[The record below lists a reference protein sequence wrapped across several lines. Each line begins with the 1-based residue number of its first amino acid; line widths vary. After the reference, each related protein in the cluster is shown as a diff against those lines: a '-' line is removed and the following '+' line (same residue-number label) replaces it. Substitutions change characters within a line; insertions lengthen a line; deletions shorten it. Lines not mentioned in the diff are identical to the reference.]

1 MTSEILLSPAKI
13 NLTLQVLKK
22 REDGYHEIYTIYQKI
37 TLFDELEVKPQS
49 SFELEFIAEETIPLE
64 ENLIFLA
71 YKLFSEAYGIKDG
84 FKVRV
89 IKRIPMGGGL
99 GGGSSNAGT
108 FLKFLGKRFGI
119 PKEELLSLGKKLGAD
134 VPFFIEDYLSACG
147 FGIGEVLKP
156 YPNFQAFY
164 LLYYPGFK
172 IKTAWAYQAL
182 NFKGEK
188 KPYLY
193 SENLPPWEDP
203 KGLINDFKDLVYS
216 KYPQFQDIEKSFEIV
231 ISKVLREGTSSL
243 TPKALPEGS
252 LASLGIKGRIG
263 LSGTGSTLFAVFEDE
278 ESASK
283 AYDLLKNF
291 LKGGKIYLARNLK
304 G

>member
-37 TLFDELEVKPQS
+37 TLFDELEVKLQS

-64 ENLIFLA
+64 KNLIFRA

-89 IKRIPMGGGL
+89 IKGIPMGGGL

-108 FLKFLGKRFGI
+108 FLKFLGQKFGV

-134 VPFFIEDYLSACG
+134 VPFFIEDYSSACG

-172 IKTAWAYQAL
+172 IKTAWAYKAL

-193 SENLPPWEDP
+193 SENLPPWKDP
-203 KGLINDFKDLVYS
+203 KGLMNDFKDLVYS

-231 ISKVLREGTSSL
+231 ISKVLREGSSL
-243 TPKALPEGS
+243 TPKAFPEGS
-252 LASLGIKGRIG
+252 LASLEIKGRIG

>member
-49 SFELEFIAEETIPLE
+49 NFELEFIAEETIPLE
-64 ENLIFLA
+64 KNLIFRA

-89 IKRIPMGGGL
+89 IKRIPMGAGL

-108 FLKFLGKRFGI
+108 FLKFLGQRFGV

-134 VPFFIEDYLSACG
+134 VPFFIEDYFSACG

-172 IKTAWAYQAL
+172 IETAWAYQAI

-193 SENLPPWEDP
+193 SENLPPWKDP

-231 ISKVLREGTSSL
+231 ISKVLREGSTSFL
-243 TPKALPEGS
+243 TPKTLPEGWG
-252 LASLGIKGRIG
+252 A
-263 LSGTGSTLFAVFEDE
+263 
-278 ESASK
+278 
-283 AYDLLKNF
+283 
-291 LKGGKIYLARNLK
+291 GG
-304 G
+304 GG

>member
-64 ENLIFLA
+64 KNLIFRA

-89 IKRIPMGGGL
+89 IKRIPMGAGL

-108 FLKFLGKRFGI
+108 FLKFLGQKFGI

-134 VPFFIEDYLSACG
+134 VPFFIEDFFSACG

-172 IKTAWAYQAL
+172 IETAWAYQAL

-193 SENLPPWEDP
+193 SESLPPWKDP

-216 KYPQFQDIEKSFEIV
+216 KYPQFQDFEKSFEIV
-231 ISKVLREGTSSL
+231 ISKVLREGSSL

-252 LASLGIKGRIG
+252 LASLGIKGRIS
-263 LSGTGSTLFAVFEDE
+263 LSGTGSTLFAIFEDE

-291 LKGGKIYLARNLK
+291 LKGGKIYLARSLK

>member
-1 MTSEILLSPAKI
+1 MNSEILLSPAKI

-64 ENLIFLA
+64 KNLIFRA
-71 YKLFSEAYGIKDG
+71 YKLLSEAYGIKDG

-108 FLKFLGKRFGI
+108 FLKFLGQRFGI

-134 VPFFIEDYLSACG
+134 VPFFIEDYFSACG

-164 LLYYPGFK
+164 LLYYPGIK
-172 IKTAWAYQAL
+172 IETAWAYQAL

-193 SENLPPWEDP
+193 SENLPPWKDS

-243 TPKALPEGS
+243 IQKAFPEGS